1 MGAWKKAGSPTDSTA
16 VFEFLKTQG
25 IDENVLRTAF
35 KAARIPVGR
44 AKKPAA
50 TPGAATA
57 GGAATGKPGTA
68 GTTPSGVPAISAQYN
83 AVLAQ
88 IQKLPPAEKQKAVK
102 YIQTRLAAA

>member
-1 MGAWKKAGSPTDSTA
+1 MSDCNASMSGGK
-16 VFEFLKTQG
+16 
-25 IDENVLRTAF
+25 R
-35 KAARIPVGR
+35 RR

-57 GGAATGKPGTA
+57 GGAAGKPGTA